1 MHTDEI
7 AAEGKFL
14 IAYYTVC
21 PRSRD
26 SFYIVSYYKNWVTT
40 SWTCSIFKA
49 KPGQSDQLTI
59 YQT

>member
-21 PRSRD
+21 PRSSD
-26 SFYIVSYYKNWVTT
+26 PFYIVGYYKNLETT
-40 SWTCSIFKA
+40 SWTYGTSSF
-49 KPGQSDQLTI
+49 
-59 YQT
+59 